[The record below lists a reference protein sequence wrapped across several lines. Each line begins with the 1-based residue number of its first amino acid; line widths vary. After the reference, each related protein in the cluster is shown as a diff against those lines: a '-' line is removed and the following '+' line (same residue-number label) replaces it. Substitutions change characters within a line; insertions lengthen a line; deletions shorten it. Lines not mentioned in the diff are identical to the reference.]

1 MSDKD
6 KRNEREDLKN
16 VDHAT
21 NVNSDIDPVD
31 TNTKRAGQVEYKTD
45 TILAGDTDRD
55 FASDD
60 NAPKSQNDTQKNT
73 RQS

>member
-6 KRNEREDLKN
+6 ERDDLKN

-31 TNTKRAGQVEYKTD
+31 TNTKRADQVEYKTD

-55 FASDD
+55 FASAD
-60 NAPKSQNDTQKNT
+60 NAPKTQNDTQKNS
-73 RQS
+73 RES